1 MGLLGK
7 LAGASVAIALV
18 IKYVGPDLAIPAT
31 AANAWVG
38 VLLPTV
44 VMMVV
49 LGWWGRREV

>member
-7 LAGASVAIALV
+7 LVGASVAIALV

-31 AANAWVG
+31 
-38 VLLPTV
+38 TV

-49 LGWWGRREV
+49 LAWWGRREV

>member
-7 LAGASVAIALV
+7 LVGASVAIALV

-31 AANAWVG
+31 ATNAWVG

-44 VMMVV
+44 VMMV
-49 LGWWGRREV
+49 LLAWWGRREV